1 MTLIAVDIGQI
12 IPMFIFRINTLSKM
26 PIKPIKGMDEFKRL
40 KKSLKNIFESERSGE
55 QVYQREQ
62 TKAFEPL
69 INIQKE
75 TSKATQDKIASS
87 QASTTNALMPLVQ
100 EMQRRN
106 DQIDML
112 ASQPFYQQQRLP
124 DIPQEETLE
133 DIRRIDLDR
142 NLNDSD
148 IQNLNDMS
156 FELHNKLFANKPNEE
171 VKDVLEATLADIK
184 TKERSLRV
192 LKASKKSE
200 REGLTEM
207 YKSQHTTLRKYEGR
221 LLYIGESVKLITS
234 TPKKKSGQGLKNKKK
249 SVDVII
255 CSSHGD
261 LYRQLKKFCAAKE
274 AENTGVD
281 NHINSC
287 LDTLLKEKAIDSDD
301 YKNLYKK
308 IFYKKIFY

>member
-1 MTLIAVDIGQI
+1 
-12 IPMFIFRINTLSKM
+12 M

-40 KKSLKNIFESERSGE
+40 KESLKNRFESERSGD
-55 QVYQREQ
+55 QVFQREQ
-62 TKAFEPL
+62 TKAFETL

-156 FELHNKLFANKPNEE
+156 FELPNKLLANKPAEE
-171 VKDVLEATLADIK
+171 VKDALEAALADIK
-184 TKERSLRV
+184 IKERSLRV

-200 REGLTEM
+200 REGLAEM
-207 YKSQHTTLRKYEGR
+207 YKSQYTTLRKYEGR
-221 LLYIGESVKLITS
+221 LLYIGESVKLISS
-234 TPKKKSGQGLKNKKK
+234 TPKKKSGQGLKNKM
-249 SVDVII
+249 DVII
-255 CSSHGD
+255 CSSPAD
-261 LYRQLKKFCAAKE
+261 LYRQLQKFCAAKQ
-274 AENTGVD
+274 AGNTGVD

-287 LDTLLKEKAIDSDD
+287 LDKLLKEKAINTDD
-301 YKNLYKK
+301 YNLLYKN
-308 IFYKKIFY
+308 IFQ

>member
-1 MTLIAVDIGQI
+1 
-12 IPMFIFRINTLSKM
+12 MFIFRTNTLSKM

-40 KKSLKNIFESERSGE
+40 KESLKNRFESERSGE
-55 QVYQREQ
+55 QVFQREQ

-87 QASTTNALMPLVQ
+87 QVSTTNALMPLVQ

-156 FELHNKLFANKPNEE
+156 FELPNKLFANKPNEE

-192 LKASKKSE
+192 VKESKKSE
-200 REGLTEM
+200 REGLAEM
-207 YKSQHTTLRKYEGR
+207 YKSQYTTLKKYEGR
-221 LLYIGESVKLITS
+221 LPYIGESVKLITS
-234 TPKKKSGQGLKNKKK
+234 TPKKKSGQGLKNNKK
-249 SVDVII
+249 SVDAII
-255 CSSHGD
+255 CSSSAD
-261 LYRQLKKFCAAKE
+261 LYDQLQKFCAAKQ
-274 AENTGVD
+274 AGNTGVD

-287 LDTLLKEKAIDSDD
+287 LDKLLKAKAINSDD
-301 YKNLYKK
+301 YNKLYKN
-308 IFYKKIFY
+308 IFR